1 MRRRL
6 IMEKDNDEIL
16 QKRDALISVI
26 IPVYN
31 VKPYLKKCIESVVN
45 QSYRNLEI
53 IIIDDGSDDGS
64 EILCDQYGKQD
75 NRIKVFHKNN
85 GGLSDARNYGLRHA
99 EGEYI
104 GFVDGDD
111 YINSKMY
118 EHLLKAMEKGVDLAA
133 CGMREEYVRRYK
145 RKYCASNFTQGRQVM
160 DNCDAMRELLL
171 LRAFTFSVC
180 NKLFKRTIFDNI
192 VFPEGKS
199 SEDIPV
205 IYEIFSNLNYAANSG
220 YADYHYVHHS
230 GSITKGDFFD
240 GRLDYCHYTKKVLDN
255 VLIEYPQYKDEA
267 LVLYVKSIYSV
278 MCQIINSSNKRMYEN
293 TFQMLKSILQKNE
306 KTVKGNHYID
316 EGTRKEML
324 SMMEEGKQDKSL
336 NNPDNDKIEKLSEFY
351 NILVQWVSLK
361 EKGITIDCFM
371 KKNGY
376 RTAAIY
382 GMKELGELL
391 YDEMKNAGIHIE
403 YIVDQFCDPIFID
416 VPVIK
421 PDESLFPADVIIV
434 TAVHYFE
441 EIKEMLKNKI
451 DCPIYS
457 LEDVLFFEYE

>member
-1 MRRRL
+1 
-6 IMEKDNDEIL
+6 MERNKCE
-16 QKRDALISVI
+16 KMHKKDALISVI

-31 VKPYLKKCIESVVN
+31 VRPYLKKCIESVVS

-75 NRIKVFHKNN
+75 NRIKVFHKSN

-118 EHLLKAMEKGVDLAA
+118 EHLLKAMGKGVDLAA
-133 CGMREEYVRRYK
+133 CGMREECVRKYK
-145 RKYCASNFTQGRQVM
+145 RRYCASNFTHGCQVM

-171 LRAFTFSVC
+171 LRAFNFSVC
-180 NKLFKRTIFDNI
+180 NKLFRRTIFDNI

-220 YADYHYVHHS
+220 YADYHYVHHP
-230 GSITKGDFFD
+230 GSITKGDFFER
-240 GRLDYCHYTKKVLDN
+240 RLDYCNYTKEILDN
-255 VLIEYPQYKDEA
+255 VLIKYPQYKDEA
-267 LVLYVKSIYSV
+267 LALYVKSIYFV

-306 KTVKGNHYID
+306 KTVKDSYYIA

-324 SMMEEGKQDKSL
+324 SILEEGLDEEVRKQDKSSY
-336 NNPDNDKIEKLSEFY
+336 NSDIDKIEKLSEFY

-361 EKGITIDCFM
+361 EKGITIDRFM

-421 PDESLFPADVIIV
+421 PDESLFPTDVIIV

-441 EIKEMLKNKI
+441 EIRKLLKSKI